1 MNWILS
7 WNEWITQFLN
17 RYLPFLMISPL
28 FCLFWT
34 LFGQFL
40 GTFPIR
46 PVLIIPWLLNWI
58 IFWIESP
65 EFILN
70 WIIFWIESWVKQYWI
85 EYWMNHFLAKFK
97 YWIESDW
104 VSFTTSVVG
113 RSQVL
118 SARPQAAAGG
128 QTALYYTLC
137 TTLRANPKNGSSW
150 TWTWPAEFIPASTV
164 KLWRPGPKVEQEV
177 AAPLYLK
184 FCTLH
189 FPFCTLHLTP
199 CTEMLVSVW
208 PLPAVLGWR
217 STQQAAMYI
226 PELWRQSI
234 HLLKISLE

>member
-1 MNWILS
+1 MNIPEKIILNNPLNWILS

-104 VSFTTSVVG
+104 VSLTTKLVYLLAFIWTLWILALAFI
-113 RSQVL
+113 RSHIIV
-118 SARPQAAAGG
+118 
-128 QTALYYTLC
+128 
-137 TTLRANPKNGSSW
+137 W
-150 TWTWPAEFIPASTV
+150 VFINAD
-164 KLWRPGPKVEQEV
+164 Q
-177 AAPLYLK
+177 
-184 FCTLH
+184 
-189 FPFCTLHLTP
+189 
-199 CTEMLVSVW
+199 
-208 PLPAVLGWR
+208 
-217 STQQAAMYI
+217 
-226 PELWRQSI
+226 
-234 HLLKISLE
+234 